1 MLKQFFLGMA
11 TQAFIVAA
19 VSLLGFV
26 VAPGAQIVCG
36 VVFLILAGVA
46 GYRNARAQH
55 FAAS

>member
-36 VVFLILAGVA
+36 VVFLAFAAVA
-46 GYRNARAQH
+46 GLRNTRAQH
-55 FAAS
+55 SEAS